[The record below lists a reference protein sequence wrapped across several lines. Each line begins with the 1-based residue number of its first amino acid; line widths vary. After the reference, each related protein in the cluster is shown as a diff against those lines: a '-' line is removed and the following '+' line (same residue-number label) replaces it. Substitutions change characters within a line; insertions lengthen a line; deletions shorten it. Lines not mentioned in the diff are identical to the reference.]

1 MIEVL
6 SNCKDKKVKIEMLL
20 YLIGYLPDF
29 KIFNK
34 EKIRNILDSLIQEFS
49 NIKNTKIEFNA
60 AINICSLYFSIL
72 KDTENMEKLI
82 DKSFQLVSKN
92 LNSFENIYLLITLI
106 NKILYYIEKGY
117 KPLSFDI
124 INKSINLLKESKLL
138 NEENNIE
145 DLKEVKIYYKKTLEF
160 IKKKK
165 NEKNNYIYDSLDL

>member
-1 MIEVL
+1 
-6 SNCKDKKVKIEMLL
+6 
-20 YLIGYLPDF
+20 
-29 KIFNK
+29 
-34 EKIRNILDSLIQEFS
+34 
-49 NIKNTKIEFNA
+49 
-60 AINICSLYFSIL
+60 
-72 KDTENMEKLI
+72 MEKLI